1 MLENSSETGQ
11 ILPLTWKLSYIS
23 SKQENQCFWKLE
35 KEQCPEQKLEET
47 WKGLY
52 AFKMRS
58 IKEMGVLMTSRTLW
72 GSQAQRL
79 SFCLSFLIGNIPTSM
94 TLSQFQKVEELLIKG
109 GRENKTPEAR
119 LKVQFSS
126 VVSNSLQPHRM
137 ERARP
142 PCLSPIPRVY
152 TNSCPLSWW
161 CHPNISSSVAHFSY
175 CLQSFRASGS
185 SQMSQFFTTRGLS
198 IAVSAS
204 VLPMNI
210 HDRFPLG
217 WTGWI
222 SFQSKGLSRV
232 FSNTTVQKHQFFGT
246 QLSL

>member
-23 SKQENQCFWKLE
+23 SKQENQCFWKFE

-94 TLSQFQKVEELLIKG
+94 TFSQFQKVEELLIKG
-109 GRENKTPEAR
+109 GRENKTPKAR

-175 CLQSFRASGS
+175 CLQSFWASGS

-210 HDRFPLG
+210 HDRFALG

-222 SFQSKGLSRV
+222 SFQSKVLSRF